1 MDIAVIGAGISGLSC
16 AWKLRRDAGA
26 GVLNTP
32 RAETNTNITLYEAND
47 YAGGHTHTVDVEVD
61 GIRHPVDTGFLVFN
75 HRTYPRLVA
84 LFDELGVRT
93 AASEMTFSVKL
104 TGRGTRAIEWA
115 GTDLDSVFIQRRNLF
130 DPRFLRMLAD
140 LLRFNRQ
147 TMALARSGSATLD
160 TWTLGEFLDEHR
172 YSNVFRDWYLLPMAA
187 AIWSCSTAQ
196 MREFPLATF
205 VRFCANHGLLQVTDR
220 PQWYTV
226 DGGARNYVE
235 RLLASLSD
243 VRIGEPALGVAR
255 VRSNGASKVA
265 VLSGRR
271 TAARATALYDHV
283 VLACHGDQSLAL
295 LECAERDE
303 RALLSAVRYQKN
315 RAILHT
321 DAGVLP
327 SRRGA
332 WAAWNYQC
340 EITRAA
346 SAAPADRAVCAHY
359 LINKLQPVPFERPV
373 ILSLNPTHTIEPATI
388 LGDFDYAHPVFDRC
402 AINAQRRLPEIQ
414 GRGNVWYC
422 GAWTGYG
429 FHEDGLKSGLDVA
442 QAIAARGVTDGHM
455 AASEARLAA

>member
-1 MDIAVIGAGISGLSC
+1 MIGAGISGLSC
-16 AWKLRRDAGA
+16 AWKLRRGNLPDGPGTSSAD
-26 GVLNTP
+26 VTP
-32 RAETNTNITLYEAND
+32 SVTLHEAND
-47 YAGGHTHTVDVEVD
+47 YAGGHTRTVLAEVD
-61 GIRHPVDTGFLVFN
+61 GIRYPVDTGFLVFN

-84 LFDELGVRT
+84 LFAELGVET

-115 GTDLDSVFIQRRNLF
+115 GTDLNSVFIQRRNLV

-147 TMALARSGSATLD
+147 TMAIAQNAAQNDSRALD
-160 TWTLGEFLDEHR
+160 TWTLGEFLDAHR
-172 YSNVFRDWYLLPMAA
+172 YSDVFRDWYLLPMAA

-196 MREFPLATF
+196 MREFPLSTF

-226 DGGARNYVE
+226 KGGARNYVG
-235 RLLASLSD
+235 RLLESLSD
-243 VRIGEPALGVAR
+243 VPNVRLGEPALGVAR
-255 VRSNGASKVA
+255 VLSNGASKVA
-265 VLSGRR
+265 VRS
-271 TAARATALYDHV
+271 ARGTALYDHV
-283 VLACHGDQSLAL
+283 VLACHSDQSLAL
-295 LECAERDE
+295 LEGVERDE
-303 RALLSAVRYQKN
+303 RALLSAVRYQQN

-340 EITRAA
+340 DIK
-346 SAAPADRAVCAHY
+346 SSAPADRAVCVHY

-373 ILSLNPTHTIEPATI
+373 IVSLNPTRPIESSTI
-388 LGDFDYAHPVFDRC
+388 LGDFDYAHPVFDQC
-402 AINAQRRLPEIQ
+402 AINAQRRLPDIQ

-442 QAIAARGVTDGHM
+442 EAIKARRVCGDRPTT
-455 AASEARLAA
+455 AEARLAA